1 MRMHTYGGLDVYIA
15 GGPDREGGGN
25 GPLVILL
32 HGFGAP
38 GDDLVAL
45 WRMLRVPDDVRF
57 MFPVAPLTLDQGL
70 FDGRAWW
77 MLDMDLLARQTAQ
90 GRRRD
95 IDAVP
100 DGLTAARER
109 VLAMLDDFDRHEGLP
124 RDRTFIGGFSQG
136 AMLACDTVLRS
147 PRGFAG
153 LIILSGS
160 IIARP
165 EWEAQWPARKGLP
178 VFQSH
183 GTDDPILPHDVAI
196 QLKDS
201 LLAHGLPVTWH
212 EFRGGHEIPFPV
224 LEQLGLFL
232 VNACGP
238 P

>member
-57 MFPVAPLTLDQGL
+57 MFPVAPLPLDQGP

-77 MLDMDLLARQTAQ
+77 MLDLEQIAL
-90 GRRRD
+90 GVGRD

-100 DGLTAARER
+100 DGLAAARER
-109 VLAMLDDFDRHEGLP
+109 VLAMLDDLDRNEGLP
-124 RDRTFIGGFSQG
+124 RDRVFLGGFSQG
-136 AMLACDTVLRS
+136 AMLACDTALRS
-147 PRGFAG
+147 PRAFAG

-165 EWEAQWPARKGLP
+165 EWEARWPARKGLP

-201 LLAHGLPVTWH
+201 LLAYGLPVTWH

-232 VNACGP
+232 INTCGP

>member
-57 MFPVAPLTLDQGL
+57 MFPVAPLPLDQGP

-77 MLDMDLLARQTAQ
+77 MLDLEQIAR
-90 GRRRD
+90 GVERD
-95 IDAVP
+95 IDTVP
-100 DGLTAARER
+100 DGLAAARER
-109 VLAMLDDFDRHEGLP
+109 VLAMLDDLDRNEGLP
-124 RDRTFIGGFSQG
+124 RDRVFLGGFSQG
-136 AMLACDTVLRS
+136 AMLACDTALRS
-147 PRGFAG
+147 PHAFAG

-165 EWEAQWPARKGLP
+165 EWEARWPARKGLP

-232 VNACGP
+232 INTCGP